1 MSSPSAQ
8 PECIMPE
15 CHNQPRTRGV
25 CSTHR
30 DHLYVHGSVEVQ
42 RAVEEH
48 ERQASLAAEMD
59 WDYLDEDQRRA
70 IEMGVRDA
78 YWENSD
84 LQECDLENMLQE
96 AWIRAAGHKA
106 EVQKIKTF
114 TMLRQQAKRWAVE
127 ANVTAWTADRQ
138 MDYFEDLLPRN
149 EED

>member
-8 PECIMPE
+8 PECIMPD
-15 CHNQPRTRGV
+15 CRNRPRTRGV

-30 DHLYVHGSVEVQ
+30 EHLYVRGSVEVQ
-42 RAVEEH
+42 RVVEEH
-48 ERQASLAAEMD
+48 ERQAAASVEMD
-59 WDYLDEDQRRA
+59 WDYLTEDQCTAIRR
-70 IEMGVRDA
+70 GVEDA

-84 LQECDLENMLQE
+84 LQRYDFEDMLQE

-114 TMLRQQAKRWAVE
+114 TMLRQQAKRWATQ
-127 ANVTAWTADRQ
+127 ANVTDWNNNRQ
-138 MDYFEDLLPRN
+138 VDYFEDFLPR